1 MQEKFVKRKIIR
13 PSSLSRDLCQ
23 NKIDPSGR
31 FNIRESEGK
40 ASWDYQS
47 SPTPFKESWQIVV
60 RLLVPTNPFP
70 QSPLIITLFE
80 EIAGRSSR
88 PCDLRRGGSGACNG
102 RAYVHI
108 VWGQRTL
115 ETCQSLVR
123 RTGDSARQRLIIIE
137 GGEWRR
143 TGCVARCR
151 SFTCVLVI
159 ARRAI
164 AL

>member
-70 QSPLIITLFE
+70 QSLLIITLFE